1 MQIYQHTAVTAL
13 QQGQQII
20 IRSSKGKVSAKHVV
34 LAGNVYLSEIAPQL
48 APKLAKRI
56 MPVATYII
64 ATEPIDTKIAK
75 QLIPKNAAVCD
86 TNFDLDYFRLSAPTQ
101 IRPAHHLWRAN

>member
-1 MQIYQHTAVTAL
+1 M
-13 QQGQQII
+13 
-20 IRSSKGKVSAKHVV
+20 

-56 MPVATYII
+56 MPVGTYII

-75 QLIPKNAAVCD
+75 QLIPTNAAVCD

-101 IRPAHHLWRAN
+101 IEGPLIIYGGRISYCTLTPPKITYQL